1 MAATRVMAAPARAKP
16 KREITVGQV
25 RLLTVI
31 VVWAC
36 WEALAASGLFYRD
49 VIPSSFKVF
58 PAIWGEISDGEFY
71 HHLGITF
78 AEVVVGF
85 ILGAAAGILTGIA
98 MGANPFLRAALSPYL
113 NAIGSTPKIIF
124 LPIIFLMFG
133 VGIESKMVKGAL
145 SGFFPT
151 VFSTA
156 LGMVLINP
164 VLLRVGRSF
173 NLNTW
178 QTITKIYIP
187 AMVNPVIV
195 GLRLGMGVVIIGILV
210 AEIKFS
216 AGGLGFR
223 LIEYYEQFRIAPMYA
238 MLIIIFVL
246 AAVANYGMT
255 RLQQRY
261 DWGKPGRGGADRA
274 SRTVAAR

>member
-1 MAATRVMAAPARAKP
+1 MAASRVMSGAATAAKP
-16 KREITVGQV
+16 KRELTVNQVRVITV
-25 RLLTVI
+25 L
-31 VVWAC
+31 VVWAM
-36 WEALAASGLFYRD
+36 WESLAASGLFYRD
-49 VIPSSFKVF
+49 VIPSSFKVI
-58 PAIWGEISDGEFY
+58 PAIWAELTDGVFY
-71 HHLGITF
+71 GHLGITF

-85 ILGAAAGILTGIA
+85 IVGAAAGIFGGILL
-98 MGANPFLRAALSPYL
+98 GANPFLRRAVEPYL

-133 VGIESKMVKGAL
+133 VGIESKMMKGAL

-151 VFSTA
+151 IFSTT

-173 NLNTW
+173 NLSTW
-178 QTITKIYIP
+178 QTITKIYVP

-216 AGGLGFR
+216 DGGLGFR
-223 LIEYYEQFRIAPMYA
+223 LMEYYEQFRIAPMYA

-255 RLQQRY
+255 RLQTRY
-261 DWGKPGRGGADRA
+261 DWGRLGRKGAA
-274 SRTVAAR
+274 GAK